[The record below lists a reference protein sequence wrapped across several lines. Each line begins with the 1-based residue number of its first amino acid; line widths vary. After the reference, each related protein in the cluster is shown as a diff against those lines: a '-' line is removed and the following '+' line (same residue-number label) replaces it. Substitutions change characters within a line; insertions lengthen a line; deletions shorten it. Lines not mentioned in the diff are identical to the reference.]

1 MLVKSNLVKLT
12 FLGTNGWFD
21 SVTGNTPSALLET
34 SKYYIIFDAGFGL
47 AKVDE
52 YIKEDKPIFLFLSH
66 FHIDHICGLH
76 ALPKFHFKQGLTVFG
91 SKDLKKV
98 FKIFVNRPYAASL
111 DYLDYKVNLAP
122 LKEGSYTKPFEFSCK
137 KLQHHD
143 LAYGYRMHVDGKVV
157 VYCSDTAVCEND
169 YLLAQDADLF
179 IHECAFVPG
188 ETGTWGHAN
197 PEEVAALAAKAK
209 VKKLA
214 LTHFGAGRY
223 DSMAVRKN
231 AEAVAQQIFPN
242 TVAATDGM
250 VLDV

>member
-1 MLVKSNLVKLT
+1 MKLT

-21 SVTGNTPSALLET
+21 SGTGNTPSALLET
-34 SKYYIIFDAGFGL
+34 SKYYIILDAGFGL

-76 ALPKFHFKQGLTVFG
+76 VLPKFHFRQPLTVFG
-91 SKDLKKV
+91 SRDLKKV
-98 FKIFVNRPYAASL
+98 FKTFVNRPYAASL
-111 DYLDYKVNLAP
+111 DYLDYKVKLVP
-122 LKEGSYTKPFEFSCK
+122 LKEGAYTQPFTFSCK

-143 LAYGYRMHVDGKVV
+143 LAFGYRLQVDGKVV
-157 VYCSDTAVCEND
+157 VYCSDTAICQND
-169 YLLAQDADLF
+169 YLLAQDADLL
-179 IHECAFVPG
+179 IHECAFAPG

-197 PEEVAALAAKAK
+197 PEEVAGLAAKAK

-214 LTHFGAGRY
+214 LTHFGAAKY
-223 DSMAVRKN
+223 NSLAVKKE
-231 AEAVAQQIFPN
+231 AEAVARKIFPH

-250 VLDV
+250 VLEI